1 MARQILPIAG
11 QIVGGMIGGPVGAA
25 IGGAIGSAVG
35 AYVDPIRHQGP
46 KLGEAR
52 AQTAQEGVYRP
63 LVFGTGCVSG
73 NVIHRS
79 PRKVVRH
86 RERVGKGGRDTVDSD
101 RGYRTFAIRIAE
113 AHTPEGYQLLRIWE
127 NETLVYDVRPGSEIP
142 QESQEYAEK
151 FRFYPGTQDQLPDP
165 DLEAYMGV
173 GNVNSYRGSCYI
185 VFGNFDLTDY
195 GDMVPQYRFE
205 IQSLGGSSGPID
217 SMTFYRTATK
227 LYGRSTADGESWS
240 GWNQMSGN
248 ADPTNALA
256 TSNRYIIY
264 GSSSQIYWT
273 DDGQTLNLSGGGSS
287 NTARIGGVS
296 DNGTIIIGQALSEMR
311 RSQNNGDSFHNIP
324 GSPRSLAVVPV
335 GNRWISYDNAPSD
348 RKFRVSVDDGD
359 SWAEAAETASPILPN
374 SAWSNGEVAA
384 FAGPTPSGGQPQPAV
399 YFTATGGSY
408 AAENLP
414 FPPQSSATAVPAIA
428 FGNGVWVAA
437 SAEGQIAY
445 RDNDGWHLAIYAL
458 PVPPVGIT
466 FNGRRFIIVGGSP
479 PIGRRVYVS
488 SENGKDWSVDVDEQS
503 GFNLQGDIASL
514 HILASPTMRLS
525 QIISWCHQRVGQ
537 GPAVYDVS
545 ELDDEV
551 DGVVFADGY
560 TARDAIMS
568 LLPIYNADASEHD
581 RGSGY
586 RINYIKRGAPVVRTL
601 TIDDLVDEPEG
612 TVREDPMERPRVL
625 HMAFESP
632 VTGYTAGKASIQRLS
647 PDVKLVNEVST
658 YVPVTFKDVN
668 EAWQRADVQMRVAWT
683 EVHGERT
690 FSISDGQL
698 DIVPTDV
705 LALSL
710 RGQVQRLRVLKVEY
724 ADGVLK
730 LETVADRQSNYTSHV
745 TGIPLPAPEKPPP
758 SLMGPAA
765 IAILDIPA
773 ISDQHDRLGYYVAVC
788 GTTEAY
794 AGAVIQR
801 QQNGEW
807 ADVVR
812 LGRSQRAIM
821 GVLENTVSA
830 ASEHYTDTTNTVS
843 VALYMEDELESLSDA
858 QWLSEGGAF
867 ALETESGWEIMQYRD
882 AYQDSAGVWHLTH
895 LARGRLNTVPAEHLP
910 GSRFVLLDGVRF
922 IDATVGMI
930 GQTLTLRAAAVGRSP
945 ETAVPETITY
955 QGYSQR
961 EFPVAHLVADLDGD
975 DLSLQAIPRDRFG
988 TEVHPVR
995 SINHDG
1001 FRWSATDGSSTVSL
1015 DTDHATATL
1024 DVSGLST
1031 PITATVAQLNR
1042 FTGAGPT
1049 VSELIE

>member
-11 QIVGGMIGGPVGAA
+11 QIIGGMVGGPVGAA

-63 LVFGTGCVSG
+63 MVFGTGCVSG

-113 AHTPEGYQLLRIWE
+113 AHTPEGYTLLRIWE
-127 NETLVYDVRPGSEIP
+127 NETLVYDVRPESEIP
-142 QESQEYAEK
+142 DESAEYAEK
-151 FRFYPGTQDQLPDP
+151 FRFYSGTQDQLPDP
-165 DLEAYMGV
+165 DLEAYLGV

-205 IQSLGGSSGPID
+205 IASAAEAREASFLIALDGSARVSGDGYSWTGWRSLPTSGSYVTAAGLDRFIAHGTNTPYYWSDDGFVTANESLGAYAGGSGGERIGASSIDGNTLMMPEGVLPVTVSNDRGLSFELRGNSPLAINALSHIGGNSWLGIGTYRAYLTTDEGWNWSEVVSSGQGY
-217 SMTFYRTATK
+217 TFA
-227 LYGRSTADGESWS
+227 
-240 GWNQMSGN
+240 
-248 ADPTNALA
+248 
-256 TSNRYIIY
+256 
-264 GSSSQIYWT
+264 
-273 DDGQTLNLSGGGSS
+273 
-287 NTARIGGVS
+287 
-296 DNGTIIIGQALSEMR
+296 
-311 RSQNNGDSFHNIP
+311 
-324 GSPRSLAVVPV
+324 PRSLFGSGANVMVGGIYDGSACLFRLGASGVLSLEIVPYVSGSEISCAASNHDGSVVCV
-335 GNRWISYDNAPSD
+335 G
-348 RKFRVSVDDGD
+348 
-359 SWAEAAETASPILPN
+359 T
-374 SAWSNGEVAA
+374 
-384 FAGPTPSGGQPQPAV
+384 TSGSIV
-399 YFTATGGSY
+399 CR
-408 AAENLP
+408 
-414 FPPQSSATAVPAIA
+414 I
-428 FGNGVWVAA
+428 NGVW
-437 SAEGQIAY
+437 
-445 RDNDGWHLAIYAL
+445 HLANGSFPF
-458 PVPPVGIT
+458 PVNDMA
-466 FNGRRFIIVGGSP
+466 FNGRSFLAVARETGRDLQPYLAKISQNGLDWTTVIDDVVEEGDLVTVANPPSAEASSNPISLREVIRF
-479 PIGRRVYVS
+479 
-488 SENGKDWSVDVDEQS
+488 
-503 GFNLQGDIASL
+503 
-514 HILASPTMRLS
+514 
-525 QIISWCHQRVGQ
+525 CHLRVGQ
-537 GPAVYDVS
+537 RLGDFDTS
-545 ELDDEV
+545 DLTDEL

-560 TARDAIMS
+560 TARDAITT

-581 RGSGY
+581 RGNGY

-601 TIDDLVDEPEG
+601 TIDDMVDEPEE

-632 VTGYTAGKASIQRLS
+632 VTGYTAAKASIQRLS

-690 FSISDGQL
+690 FSISDDQL

-710 RGQVQRLRVLKVEY
+710 RGELQRLRVLKVEY
-724 ADGVLK
+724 ADGVMK

-745 TGIPLPAPEKPPP
+745 TGIPLPAPEKAPP

-765 IAILDIPA
+765 FEILDIPA

-821 GVLENTVSA
+821 GALQNTVSA
-830 ASEHYTDTTNTVS
+830 ASEHYTDTTNVVS
-843 VALYMEDELESLSDA
+843 VTLYMDDELESLSDA

-882 AYQDSAGVWHLTH
+882 AYQDSEGVWHLTH
-895 LARGRLNTVPAEHLP
+895 LARGRLNTAPAEHLP

-930 GQTLTLRAAAVGRSP
+930 GQPLTLRAAAVGRSP
-945 ETAVPETITY
+945 ETATPETITY

-961 EFPVAHLVADLDGD
+961 EFPAANLFTELDGD
-975 DLSLQAIPRDRFG
+975 TLSLQAIPRDRFG

-1001 FRWSATDGSSTVSL
+1001 FRWSATDSSSTVSL
-1015 DTDHATATL
+1015 DTDNATATL

-1031 PITATVAQLNR
+1031 PITVTVAQINR

-1049 VSELIE
+1049 VSEQVE